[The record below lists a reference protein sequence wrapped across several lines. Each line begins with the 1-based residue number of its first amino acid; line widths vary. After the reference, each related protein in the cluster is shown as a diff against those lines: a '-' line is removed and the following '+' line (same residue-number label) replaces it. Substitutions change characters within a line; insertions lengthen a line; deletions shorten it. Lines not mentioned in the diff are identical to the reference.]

1 MDNRRLLLAAVLSM
15 VILIGWQYMF
25 PAPEVAVPEPVPS
38 AVEAPASAAAE
49 APGDPAVPAAG
60 TPSAIPVASP
70 SDASLPAV
78 EAAAEERRVLEN
90 EQVRAEFSNRGGELV
105 SFRLKGFSDLGKPVE
120 LVRSRAEG
128 SLPLA
133 LVDGD
138 GRALATSGALHAVS
152 ERVDAD
158 GRPGLSF
165 EYRGALGA
173 SRKTVTLTSR
183 GSLLVDVEAEAPAGW
198 GLLLGPGVRELSAEQ
213 LASPYS
219 LRFGIYSGGGSAET
233 ITATKASEVTV
244 VPGVG
249 LAWAGL
255 EDTYFLTA
263 FIPSKEVDRV
273 VFLPR
278 LQVGAEGGVRF
289 EPVPAANLTKEQ
301 KALPRELA
309 MVAVARGGRLAGEA
323 FLGGKDY
330 DVLSSYGV
338 GLERSVRFGWFGWF
352 AKMFLRSLQWIYGNI
367 VANYGWAIVLLT
379 VLIRIVLLPFTH
391 QSMVSAQKMQALNP
405 KVQAIRQKYNGKL
418 RDKKGAVNFENQR
431 KMSEEINAVYK
442 TAGVNPLGGCL
453 PMLIQ
458 LPVLIAFYN
467 LLANAIELR
476 GAPWFAWITDLSIH
490 DPYYVLPIVMGAAQ
504 FAQQALAP
512 PIGDPM
518 QRKIFMIL
526 PVVFTIM
533 FASAPSGLVLYWLVN
548 NLLSLVQQTFYQRWN
563 ARRAEASAA

>member
-15 VILIGWQYMF
+15 VILIGWQFLF
-25 PAPEVAVPEPVPS
+25 PPAEVRAPEPVPT
-38 AVEAPASAAAE
+38 AAE
-49 APGDPAVPAAG
+49 APPPGEATVAPGPPPVTAAESATPAASSAVPAQ
-60 TPSAIPVASP
+60 
-70 SDASLPAV
+70 PAV

-90 EQVRAEFSNRGGELV
+90 EEVRAEFSNRGGELV
-105 SFRLKGFSDLGKPVE
+105 SFRLKRFSDLGKPVE
-120 LVRSRAEG
+120 LVRSRSEG
-128 SLPLA
+128 ALPLA
-133 LVDGD
+133 LVDGE
-138 GRALATSGALHAVS
+138 GRGLPLSGSLHAVS
-152 ERVDAD
+152 ESVDER
-158 GRPGLSF
+158 GRPALSF
-165 EYRGALGA
+165 EYRGPLGF
-173 SRKTVTLTSR
+173 SKKTVALSPR
-183 GSLLVDVEAEAPAGW
+183 GSLVVEAESGAAAGW
-198 GLLLGPGVRELSAEQ
+198 GLLLGPGVRELTAEQ
-213 LASPYS
+213 LANRYS
-219 LRFGIYSGGGSAET
+219 LRFGIYSDGASTET
-233 ITATKASEVTV
+233 IAVAKAAEATV

-249 LAWAGL
+249 VAWAGL
-255 EDTYFLTA
+255 EDTYFLSA
-263 FIPSKEVDRV
+263 FIPTREVDRFL
-273 VFLPR
+273 FLPR
-278 LQVGAEGGVRF
+278 FQIGGDGGVRF
-289 EPVPAANLTKEQ
+289 DAVPAENLTKEQ

-309 MVAVARGGRLAGEA
+309 MIAVARGGKIGGEA

-330 DVLSSYGV
+330 DVLESYGV

-352 AKMFLRSLQWIYGNI
+352 AKMFLRSLQWIYANI

-379 VLIRIVLLPFTH
+379 VLIRLVLLPFTH

-405 KVQAIRQKYNGKL
+405 KVQAIRQKYSGKL

-453 PMLIQ
+453 PMVIQ

-476 GAPWFAWITDLSIH
+476 GAPWLGWITDLSVH

-518 QRKIFMIL
+518 QRKMFMIL
-526 PVVFTIM
+526 PVVFTVM

-563 ARRAEASAA
+563 ARRAAASAA